1 MSSPQKKRMEGGRVT
16 PRGTSDVPRKP
27 STKSQESPKWV
38 PILMF
43 SHLAAGVLII
53 FFNYVG
59 WLPGGTSNSFLLLGL
74 GSILGGIITAT
85 QFH

>member
-1 MSSPQKKRMEGGRVT
+1 MSSPQKKRIEGGRVT
-16 PRGTSDVPRKP
+16 PRGTSDIPRKP
-27 STKSQESPKWV
+27 ASKAEESPKWV

-43 SHLAAGVLII
+43 SLLAVGILII

-74 GSILGGIITAT
+74 GSILGVIITAT

>member
-1 MSSPQKKRMEGGRVT
+1 MSSPQKKRIEGGRVP
-16 PRGTSDVPRKP
+16 PRGTSDIPRKP
-27 STKSQESPKWV
+27 ASKAEESPKWV

-43 SHLAAGVLII
+43 SLLAVGILII

>member
-43 SHLAAGVLII
+43 SLLAAGVLII

-59 WLPGGTSNSFLLLGL
+59 WLPGGTSNSCNY
-74 GSILGGIITAT
+74 ICVINT
-85 QFH
+85 QVYTHPVDNS

>member
-16 PRGTSDVPRKP
+16 PRGTSDIPRKP
-27 STKSQESPKWV
+27 VSKPTESPKWV

-43 SHLAAGVLII
+43 SLLTVGVLII

>member
-1 MSSPQKKRMEGGRVT
+1 MSSPQKKRIEGGRVT
-16 PRGTSDVPRKP
+16 PRGTSDAPRKP
-27 STKSQESPKWV
+27 SAKTEESPKWV

-43 SHLAAGVLII
+43 SLLAVGVLII

>member
-1 MSSPQKKRMEGGRVT
+1 MSSPQKKRIEGGRVT
-16 PRGTSDVPRKP
+16 PRGTSDIPGKP
-27 STKSQESPKWV
+27 ASHAKESPKWV

-43 SHLAAGVLII
+43 SLLAVGVLII

>member
-1 MSSPQKKRMEGGRVT
+1 MSSPQKKRIEGGRVT
-16 PRGTSDVPRKP
+16 PRGTSDIPRKP
-27 STKSQESPKWV
+27 ASKAEESPKWV

-43 SHLAAGVLII
+43 SLLAVGILII
-53 FFNYVG
+53 FFNY
-59 WLPGGTSNSFLLLGL
+59 SFLLLGL

>member
-1 MSSPQKKRMEGGRVT
+1 MSSPQKKRIEGGRVT
-16 PRGTSDVPRKP
+16 PRGTSAIPRTPASKAG
-27 STKSQESPKWV
+27 ESPKWV

-43 SHLAAGVLII
+43 SLLGVGILII

-59 WLPGGTSNSFLLLGL
+59 WLPGGTSNSFFLLGL
-74 GSILGGIITAT
+74 GSFLGGIITAT

>member
-1 MSSPQKKRMEGGRVT
+1 MSSPQNKRIEGGRVT
-16 PRGTSDVPRKP
+16 PRGTSDIPRKP
-27 STKSQESPKWV
+27 ASKAEESPKWV

-43 SHLAAGVLII
+43 SLLAVGILII

>member
-1 MSSPQKKRMEGGRVT
+1 
-16 PRGTSDVPRKP
+16 
-27 STKSQESPKWV
+27 
-38 PILMF
+38 MF
-43 SHLAAGVLII
+43 SLLAVGILII

>member
-1 MSSPQKKRMEGGRVT
+1 
-16 PRGTSDVPRKP
+16 
-27 STKSQESPKWV
+27 
-38 PILMF
+38 MF
-43 SHLAAGVLII
+43 SLLAAGVLII